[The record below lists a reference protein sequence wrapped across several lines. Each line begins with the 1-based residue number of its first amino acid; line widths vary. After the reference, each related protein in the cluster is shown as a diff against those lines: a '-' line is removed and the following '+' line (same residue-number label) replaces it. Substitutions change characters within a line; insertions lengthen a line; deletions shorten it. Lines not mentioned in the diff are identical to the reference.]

1 MKKENMLV
9 IYQMI
14 QIKCEYYSLRK
25 VNFKAIEYFQIKL
38 FCKILLIL
46 ENVTDKM
53 SGRSKIWPDNWHFR
67 PLYRPLHDLLQFH
80 EINLKICKKQT

>member
-1 MKKENMLV
+1 MLGEQGDHEETKCV

-25 VNFKAIEYFQIKL
+25 VDFKATEYFQIKL
-38 FCKILLIL
+38 FCEILLIL

-53 SGRSKIWPDNWHFR
+53 FSRSKIWRDNWHF
-67 PLYRPLHDLLQFH
+67 
-80 EINLKICKKQT
+80 